1 MNFIFIFV
9 FRAINCFQIKF
20 QMKPNFESSV
30 VVLLGSAFHLVV
42 GMAV

>member
-20 QMKPNFESSV
+20 RMKPNFELSV
-30 VVLLGSAFHLVV
+30 VELLGNAFHLVV